1 MYIKITKSGPRR
13 YVQLVESFRDD
24 NGRARQR
31 TVANFGRLE
40 QISDNVESIVKG
52 LLKATG
58 NLVPEDGILPPTPQV
73 SFDSARSLGDVW
85 TLTSLW
91 NELGFDALKRVFR
104 KSRHKID
111 IEALLRIMVFN
122 RLCDPESKLGM
133 LRWLETVS
141 LPEVDGANVKHQ
153 HLLRAMD
160 ALMDHQDDVDA
171 LVAGLLRP
179 LVDQELSIVFY
190 DMTTI
195 RAAGLSEQTG
205 ELRQYGMSK
214 EGLVKR
220 QVMLGVVQTAEGLP
234 IYHELVSGNTAE
246 VKTLKPTLEKVLK
259 RFPIK
264 RIIVVAD
271 RGLLSTD
278 NLTEL
283 QAMRLPCGAPLEF
296 ILAVPG
302 RRYSDFKEILQPFH
316 EACCQHIESEVVGET
331 TWQDLRLVI
340 AHDPYTAAEKGA
352 KRAQTIADLEAQA
365 QQWAGKLDAQDGGYR
380 SRGRKLSDGGVTAR
394 FYRAVGEAHL
404 AKIIKVDLKSDLF
417 NYQINEKALTHAQ
430 LMDGKLLL
438 VTNTQDLTPEQV
450 VGRYKSLADIER
462 GFRVLK
468 SDIEIGPIR
477 HRLPQR
483 IRAHVSICFMALIMY
498 RVMRQRLKDA
508 DSGWSPD
515 SALSQLKRIQH
526 HRIEVNEKPLTGI
539 STLTQDQKA
548 ILMSLQVN
556 KPTEKGQLSLL

>member
-1 MYIKITKSGPRR
+1 MYIKITQSGPRR
-13 YVQLVESFRDD
+13 YVQLVESFRHGD
-24 NGRARQR
+24 GRARQR
-31 TVANFGRLE
+31 TVANFDRLE
-40 QISDNVESIVKG
+40 QMTNNVESIVKG

-58 NLVPEDGILPPTPQV
+58 NSVPEAGVLPPAPHV
-73 SFDSARSLGDVW
+73 SFDSACSLGDVW

-104 KSRHKID
+104 KGRHKID

-122 RLCDPESKLGM
+122 RLGDPESKLGT

-141 LPEVDGANVKHQ
+141 LPKIDSASVEHQ

-171 LVAGLLRP
+171 VVAGLLRP

-205 ELRQYGMSK
+205 DLRQYGLSK

-234 IYHELVSGNTAE
+234 IDHELVAGNTTE
-246 VKTLKPTLEKVLK
+246 VKTLKPTLKKVLK
-259 RFPIK
+259 RFAIK

-278 NLTEL
+278 NLEEL
-283 QAMRLPCGAPLEF
+283 QAMRLPCGAPLAF

-302 RRYSDFKEILQPFH
+302 RRYRDFKDILQPLH
-316 EACCQHIESEVVGET
+316 KTYCQDAETEVVGET
-331 TWQDLRLVI
+331 PWQGLRLVI
-340 AHDPYTAAEKGA
+340 AHDPHTAAEKSSQ
-352 KRAQTIADLEAQA
+352 REQTIAHLEAQA
-365 QQWAGKLDAQDGGYR
+365 QQWAGKLDAQDAAY
-380 SRGRKLSDGGVTAR
+380 RGRGRQLSDGGVTAR

-404 AKIIKVDLKSDLF
+404 ANIIKVDLKSDLF
-417 NYQINEKALTHAQ
+417 SYPINEKALTHAQ

-450 VGRYKSLADIER
+450 VRRYQSLADIER
-462 GFRVLK
+462 GFRVLQ

-483 IRAHVSICFMALIMY
+483 IRAHASICFIALIMY

-508 DSGWSPD
+508 HSGWSPD
-515 SALSQLKRIQH
+515 SAISQLQRIQH
-526 HRIEVNEKPLTGI
+526 HCIELNEKPLTGI
-539 STLTQDQKA
+539 ATLTPDQKS
-548 ILMSLQVN
+548 ILASLKVN
-556 KPTEKGQLSLL
+556 KPTEKGQLSLW